1 LAPHFHKREFRLVQT
16 SLAPKKNAASL
27 SSNPAP
33 TSHYRL
39 HYKSKTGERETNM
52 KKIAQWCVI
61 TLMAASAI
69 IAATNPMVGVHEMF
83 PTKNIVENAVSSED
97 HATVVAAVKAF
108 SVPAALRSPRNTNSP
123 DFTNSRESP
132 SA

>member
-1 LAPHFHKREFRLVQT
+1 MK
-16 SLAPKKNAASL
+16 
-27 SSNPAP
+27 
-33 TSHYRL
+33 
-39 HYKSKTGERETNM
+39 

-61 TLMAASAI
+61 TMAAASAI
-69 IAATNPMVGVHEMF
+69 FAATNPMVGGHEMF
-83 PTKNIVENAVSSED
+83 PTKNIVENAVNSED

>member
-1 LAPHFHKREFRLVQT
+1 
-16 SLAPKKNAASL
+16 
-27 SSNPAP
+27 
-33 TSHYRL
+33 
-39 HYKSKTGERETNM
+39 M

-83 PTKNIVENAVSSED
+83 PTKIIVENAVSPED
-97 HATVVAAVKAF
+97 HATVVAAVKSF

>member
-1 LAPHFHKREFRLVQT
+1 LVRTYLAL
-16 SLAPKKNAASL
+16 KKNAASL

-39 HYKSKTGERETNM
+39 HYKSKTEERETYM

-61 TLMAASAI
+61 TRVAASAI
-69 IAATNPMVGVHEMF
+69 FAATNPMVGGHEMF
-83 PTKNIVENAVSSED
+83 PTKNIVQNAVNSED
-97 HATVVAAVKAF
+97 HATVVAAVKAI

-123 DFTNSRESP
+123 DFTDSRESP
-132 SA
+132 SV

>member
-1 LAPHFHKREFRLVQT
+1 
-16 SLAPKKNAASL
+16 
-27 SSNPAP
+27 
-33 TSHYRL
+33 
-39 HYKSKTGERETNM
+39 M
-52 KKIAQWCVI
+52 KKVAQWCII

-97 HATVVAAVKAF
+97 HATVVAAVKVF
-108 SVPAALRSPRNTNSP
+108 SVPAALRAPRNTNSP

-132 SA
+132 PV